1 MSRSRKFIVAV
12 VALAMCVGAATNAF
26 PQDNQA
32 RSDIEQL
39 KKEVETLKKVQKAI
53 ISELR
58 ILHDQIGGGAGNQ
71 SPAPQA
77 VDLSIEIANTPHMGA
92 SDAQV
97 AVVEFS
103 DFECP
108 YCGRHFESTLPR
120 IADEY
125 VKTGKVLYVIRS
137 FPIAQLHP
145 HALKAAEAGQC
156 AADQGKFW
164 PMHDMLFS
172 NQEHLEA
179 ADLLSYAPL
188 VGLDKDVFQQCLS
201 TGVHTQDVKQAV
213 TYGVSLG
220 VDATPTFFIGR
231 IDRDKQTV
239 HAVTELAGAYPYSIF
254 KQKLD
259 EALNSRNSR
268 N

>member
-1 MSRSRKFIVAV
+1 MSKRRKIAV
-12 VALAMCVGAATNAF
+12 PLAALVMCILAATTALG
-26 PQDNQA
+26 QDNPT
-32 RSDIEQL
+32 RTDIEQL
-39 KKEVETLKKVQKAI
+39 KKDVETLKKVQKAI
-53 ISELR
+53 ITELR
-58 ILHDQIGGGAGNQ
+58 LLHDQINGGGDNH
-71 SPAPQA
+71 SPTPQT
-77 VDLSIEIANTPHMGA
+77 VDLSIDIANVPHIGA

-108 YCGRHFESTLPR
+108 YCGRHFRSTLPK

-125 VKTGKVLYVIRS
+125 VKTGKLLYVIRD

-156 AADQGKFW
+156 AAEQGKYW

-179 ADLLSYAPL
+179 ADLLAYAPL
-188 VGLDKDVFQQCLS
+188 VGLDKNEFQQCLAS
-201 TGVHTQDVKQAV
+201 GVHTRDVQQAI
-213 TYGVSLG
+213 TYGITLG
-220 VDATPTFFIGR
+220 VNATPTFFIGR
-231 IDRDKQTV
+231 IDRNRESV
-239 HAVTELAGAYPYSIF
+239 HAVTELAGAYPYPIF

-259 EALNSRNSR
+259 ELLNSHD
-268 N
+268 

>member
-1 MSRSRKFIVAV
+1 MRRKFAVPVA
-12 VALAMCVGAATNAF
+12 ALAMCFAAATTAF
-26 PQDNQA
+26 PQDNQT

-39 KKEVETLKKVQKAI
+39 KKDVETLKKVQKAI
-53 ISELR
+53 ITELR
-58 ILHDQIGGGAGNQ
+58 ALHDQINGANDNQ

-77 VDLSIEIANTPHMGA
+77 VDLSIEIATVPHMGA

-125 VKTGKVLYVIRS
+125 VKTGKVLYIVRD

-145 HALKAAEAGQC
+145 HALKAAEAGRC

-188 VGLDKDVFQQCLS
+188 VGLDKNIFEQCFS
-201 TGVHTQDVKQAV
+201 SGVHSRDVRQAV

-220 VDATPTFFIGR
+220 VNATPTFFIGR
-231 IDRDKQTV
+231 IDALRGTV
-239 HAVTELAGAYPYSIF
+239 HATTELAGAYPYSIF

-259 EALNSRNSR
+259 ETLNSSN
-268 N
+268 

>member
-1 MSRSRKFIVAV
+1 MSRSRKFVVFV
-12 VALAMCVGAATNAF
+12 VALGMCIGAATTAF
-26 PQDNQA
+26 AQDNQT
-32 RSDIEQL
+32 RSDIERLQ
-39 KKEVETLKKVQKAI
+39 KDVESLKKVQKAI
-53 ISELR
+53 ITELR
-58 ILHDQIGGGAGNQ
+58 ILHDQINGGSDNQ
-71 SPAPQA
+71 SPAPQT
-77 VDLSIEIANTPHMGA
+77 VDLTIDIANAPRMGA

-125 VKTGKVLYVIRS
+125 VKTGKVLYVIRD

-145 HALKAAEAGQC
+145 HALKAAEAGRC

-172 NQEHLEA
+172 NQEHLEV

-188 VGLDKDVFQQCLS
+188 VGLDKDLFQQCLS
-201 TGVHTQDVKQAV
+201 SGVHTQDMKQAIA
-213 TYGVSLG
+213 YGVSLG
-220 VDATPTFFIGR
+220 VSATPTFFIGR
-231 IDRDKQTV
+231 IDKDGARVRAT
-239 HAVTELAGAYPYSIF
+239 TELAGAYPYSIF
-254 KQKLD
+254 KQKFD
-259 EALNSRNSR
+259 ELLNSRD
-268 N
+268 

>member
-1 MSRSRKFIVAV
+1 MSRSRNFLVSV
-12 VALAMCVGAATNAF
+12 VALAMCIGAPTNAF

-39 KKEVETLKKVQKAI
+39 KKDIETLKKVQKAI
-53 ISELR
+53 ITELR
-58 ILHDQIGGGAGNQ
+58 VLHDQINGGTDNQ
-71 SPAPQA
+71 SPAPKA
-77 VDLSIEIANTPHMGA
+77 VDLSIDIANAPHMGA

-120 IADEY
+120 IVGEY
-125 VKTGKVLYVIRS
+125 LKTGKVLYVIRD

-145 HALKAAEAGQC
+145 HALKAAEAGRC

-188 VGLDKDVFQQCLS
+188 VGLDKNAFEQCLS
-201 TGVHTQDVKQAV
+201 GGVHNQDVRQAV
-213 TYGVSLG
+213 AYGVSLG
-220 VDATPTFFIGR
+220 VNATPTFFIGR
-231 IDRDKQTV
+231 IDRERGTV
-239 HAVTELAGAYPYSIF
+239 HALTELAGAYPYPIF
-254 KQKLD
+254 KQKL
-259 EALNSRNSR
+259 EETLNSRD
-268 N
+268 

>member
-1 MSRSRKFIVAV
+1 
-12 VALAMCVGAATNAF
+12 MCLVAATTAF
-26 PQDNQA
+26 AQENQTQ
-32 RSDIEQL
+32 SDIEQL
-39 KKEVETLKKVQKAI
+39 KKDVDSLKKVQKAI
-53 ISELR
+53 VSELR
-58 ILHDQIGGGAGNQ
+58 ILHDQINGGSENQ

-77 VDLSIEIANTPHMGA
+77 VDLSIDIANVPHMGA

-108 YCGRHFESTLPR
+108 YCGRHFASTLPR
-120 IADEY
+120 IVDDY
-125 VKTGKVLYVIRS
+125 VKTGKVLYVIRD

-145 HALKAAEAGQC
+145 HAQKAAEAGRC

-188 VGLDKDVFQQCLS
+188 IGLDKNLFQRCLES
-201 TGVHTQDVKQAV
+201 GAHTQDVHQAIK
-213 TYGVSLG
+213 YGVSLG
-220 VDATPTFFIGR
+220 VNATPTFFIGR
-231 IDRDKQTV
+231 VDKDGG
-239 HAVTELAGAYPYSIF
+239 AIRAATELAGAYPYSIF

-259 EALNSRNSR
+259 ELLNSSN
-268 N
+268 

>member
-1 MSRSRKFIVAV
+1 
-12 VALAMCVGAATNAF
+12 MCFAAATTAF
-26 PQDNQA
+26 PQDNQT

-39 KKEVETLKKVQKAI
+39 KKDVETLKKVQKAI
-53 ISELR
+53 ITELR
-58 ILHDQIGGGAGNQ
+58 ALHDQINGANDNQ

-77 VDLSIEIANTPHMGA
+77 VDLSIEIATVPHMGA

-125 VKTGKVLYVIRS
+125 VKTGKVLYIVRD

-145 HALKAAEAGQC
+145 HALKAAEAGRC

-188 VGLDKDVFQQCLS
+188 VGLDKNIFEQCFS
-201 TGVHTQDVKQAV
+201 SGVHSRDVRQAV

-220 VDATPTFFIGR
+220 VNATPTFFIGR
-231 IDRDKQTV
+231 IDANRGTV
-239 HAVTELAGAYPYSIF
+239 HATIRLAGAYPYSTF

-259 EALNSRNSR
+259 ETLNSSN
-268 N
+268 

>member
-1 MSRSRKFIVAV
+1 MSTRWKLVIPLT
-12 VALAMCVGAATNAF
+12 ALGICFVAATTAF
-26 PQDNQA
+26 AQDSQT
-32 RSDIEQL
+32 RSEIEQL
-39 KKEVETLKKVQKAI
+39 KREVEALKKVQKAI
-53 ISELR
+53 ITELR
-58 ILHDQIGGGAGNQ
+58 VLHDQINGGNSNQ

-77 VDLSIEIANTPHMGA
+77 VDLSIDIANMPHMGA
-92 SDAQV
+92 DDAQV
-97 AVVEFS
+97 VVVEFS

-125 VKTGKVLYVIRS
+125 VKTGKVLYVIRD

-145 HALKAAEAGQC
+145 HALKAAEAGHC

-188 VGLDKDVFQQCLS
+188 VGLDKSVFEQCLS
-201 TGVHTQDVKQAV
+201 SSVHTQDVKQAV

-220 VDATPTFFIGR
+220 VNATPTFFIGR
-231 IDRDKQTV
+231 IGADRRTV
-239 HAVTELAGAYPYSIF
+239 HATTELAGAYPYSIF
-254 KQKLD
+254 KQKI
-259 EALNSRNSR
+259 EEVLNSRE
-268 N
+268 

>member
-1 MSRSRKFIVAV
+1 LSKRRKFSVTGA
-12 VALAMCVGAATNAF
+12 ALAMCVVASTTAF
-26 PQDNQA
+26 PQDNQTH
-32 RSDIEQL
+32 SEIERL
-39 KKEVETLKKVQKAI
+39 RKDVESLKKVQKAI
-53 ISELR
+53 ITELR
-58 ILHDQIGGGAGNQ
+58 ILHDQINGSGNNQ

-77 VDLSIEIANTPHMGA
+77 VDFSIDIANLPHMGA
-92 SDAQV
+92 REAQV

-125 VKTGKVLYVIRS
+125 VKTGKIVYVIRD

-145 HALKAAEAGQC
+145 HALKAAEAGRC

-188 VGLDKDVFQQCLS
+188 VGLDKNAFEKCFSDA
-201 TGVHTQDVKQAV
+201 VHSQDVKQAV
-213 TYGVSLG
+213 TYGISLG
-220 VDATPTFFIGR
+220 VNATPTFFIGR
-231 IDRDKQTV
+231 IDANKATV
-239 HAVTELAGAYPYSIF
+239 HATVQLAGAYPYSIF

-259 EALNSRNSR
+259 EALNSHQ
-268 N
+268 